1 MDGGTIKAELA
12 ARAARVMPAGGF
24 GNFSTD
30 IILREGR
37 GARVW
42 DWNGREFIDY
52 LIGSGPM
59 LVGHA
64 HPEVTAAIQAQ
75 AALGTTFFTNS
86 RPGIEL
92 AETIVAAVACADQV
106 RFVSTGT
113 EADLYAMRLARAFT
127 GRDKILKFEG
137 GYHGMSDYAL
147 MSLAPSMPGNFPQPV
162 PDSPGIPRSV
172 RDEVLVA
179 PYNDL
184 DAVAALLAEH
194 HQEIGGV
201 IVEPLQRVIPPLPGF
216 LAGLRR
222 LTTQYGIPLIFD
234 EVVTG
239 FRFAYGGAQELYGV
253 TPDICTLGKVIGGG
267 LPLAAIAGRADIMA
281 LFDRVL
287 AGEERFLTQIG
298 TLTGNPIAA
307 AAGLAT
313 LAILQRPGAYQRL
326 FELGETL
333 MAGLEEA
340 LRAAGF
346 AVRILGA
353 PPMFEA
359 VFAQEPITDYR
370 GVLRGD
376 ADLARRFNAKLR
388 AHGLLKG
395 DSKYYVSLALTDAD
409 VAQTLAIWRAAAQ
422 ELAAEGSR

>member
-1 MDGGTIKAELA
+1 MDGSDIKADLA
-12 ARAARVMPAGGF
+12 ARAVRVLPAGGF
-24 GNFSTD
+24 GNFSPD

-42 DWNGREFIDY
+42 DWDGREFIDY

-92 AETIVAAVACADQV
+92 AEAIVAAVACADQV

-113 EADLYAMRLARAFT
+113 EADFYAMRLARAFS

-147 MSLAPSMPGNFPQPV
+147 MSLAPIKPGNFPQPV

-172 RDEVLVA
+172 RDEILVA
-179 PYNDL
+179 PFNDL
-184 DAVAALLAEH
+184 EAVAALLREQH
-194 HQEIGGV
+194 REIGGV
-201 IVEPLQRVIPPLPGF
+201 IVEPLQRVIPPAPGF
-216 LAGLRR
+216 LAGLRA

-281 LFDRVL
+281 LFDRAV
-287 AGEERFLTQIG
+287 AGEDRFLTQVG
-298 TLTGNPIAA
+298 TLSGNPIAA

-326 FELGETL
+326 FQLGETL
-333 MAGLEEA
+333 MAGLEDA
-340 LRAAGF
+340 LRSAGF

-359 VFAQEPITDYR
+359 VFSNEAIADYR

-388 AHGLLKG
+388 ARGLLKG
-395 DSKYYVSLALTDAD
+395 DTKYYVSLALTDAD
-409 VAQTLAIWRAAAQ
+409 ISQTLAIWRDAAR
-422 ELAAEGSR
+422 ELAG